1 MTEKEIHIDIIFDW
15 QNGFILGANSSNCGT
30 WMDKMGSS
38 VTASNCG
45 VPATPRN
52 GADIEIIGL
61 LESTLR
67 LLSDCHKNGTFK

>member
-1 MTEKEIHIDIIFDW
+1 MTEKEIHIDTIVDW
-15 QNGFILGANSSNCGT
+15 QNGFILGGNTSNSGT

-45 VPATPRN
+45 VPAIPRD

-67 LLSDCHKNGTFK
+67 WLSDCHKNRTFK